1 LQKDI
6 KGRSL
11 KNYFKRKLF
20 MKFIFLILLIASV
33 SYAQQTPTSKIENVT
48 VYLSGAK
55 ITRTANI
62 QVNSGTNEIVLK
74 GLSPDIDDSSIQISD
89 LDGLR
94 LMGLSYEV
102 KASEEKT
109 KSKSYT
115 SIQTRI
121 DSASLAIEIIDAQ
134 LSGLNEESLLLK
146 SNRNLN
152 SKDTGLTLTQIKSF
166 GAYYNQRTEE
176 IELTKSKLDRKHN
189 LLNKLLQELNT
200 DQKEI
205 DPDSNNIQGS
215 IVLNLNSPI
224 KKNVD
229 IKISYNLRNA
239 GWVPIYDLRANGKTE
254 SIALEFRG
262 QIYQQTGT
270 DWKNV
275 SIKLSTG
282 DPNVNTSKPV
292 LEEKRL
298 RFVNYNYYASAI
310 GRSNKRYN
318 PTVNMVRGKVTDH
331 DGSPILGATV
341 LVSGTNNATT
351 TDFDGNYSLNVEQ
364 GKELTF
370 KYSGYNT
377 VITPIYSSIM
387 NQELSGNLEAV
398 VVMGYRSSSKEKS
411 NITSTILTT
420 QNAVAQ
426 VEDNIASRTF
436 ELSQKYSIL
445 STGETTDVSI
455 SSNTIQSTLEYYAA
469 PVINEN
475 VYLTAILKDYEK
487 LDLLPGE
494 ANVYFDDAYTGKI
507 YFDTD
512 TTDENLIVSLGVDPQ
527 ININREDKKDF
538 QSKGFL
544 GTTRI
549 LEKRYTITL

>member
-1 LQKDI
+1 
-6 KGRSL
+6 
-11 KNYFKRKLF
+11 
-20 MKFIFLILLIASV
+20 
-33 SYAQQTPTSKIENVT
+33 
-48 VYLSGAK
+48 
-55 ITRTANI
+55 
-62 QVNSGTNEIVLK
+62 
-74 GLSPDIDDSSIQISD
+74 
-89 LDGLR
+89 
-94 LMGLSYEV
+94 
-102 KASEEKT
+102 
-109 KSKSYT
+109 
-115 SIQTRI
+115 
-121 DSASLAIEIIDAQ
+121 
-134 LSGLNEESLLLK
+134 
-146 SNRNLN
+146 
-152 SKDTGLTLTQIKSF
+152 LTQVKSF

-282 DPNVNTSKPV
+282 DPNVDTTKQV

-298 RFVNYNYYASAI
+298 RFVNYNYNTSAI

-351 TDFDGNYSLNVEQ
+351 TDFDGNYSLDVEQ
-364 GKELTF
+364 GKELAF
-370 KYSGYNT
+370 KFSGYNT
-377 VITPIYSSIM
+377 VITPVYSSIM

-398 VVMGYRSSSKEKS
+398 VVMGYRSSSKKKS
-411 NITSTILTT
+411 NIASTVITT
-420 QNAVAQ
+420 QSVVAQ

-487 LDLLPGE
+487 LDLIPGE

-512 TTDENLIVSLGVDPQ
+512 TTDENLIVSLGVDSQ
-527 ININREDKKDF
+527 ITIKREDKKDF
-538 QSKGFL
+538 QSKSFL
-544 GTTRI
+544 GATRI
-549 LEKRYTITL
+549 LEKRYMITLKNNRNNKVKIKLQDRIPVSSDGDIKVDQIETGNASLNEESNILTWMVELASGEQAKREFSFRVKHPKNKRINEN

>member
-1 LQKDI
+1 
-6 KGRSL
+6 
-11 KNYFKRKLF
+11 